1 MVLYMQWN
9 KPAGWPPIIC
19 RKYPLNETGSQQRW
33 NVEKGFALIQF
44 WIRLKKLRKKSFYFQ
59 LAFFK
64 MKSTMILII
73 YSNYNT
79 NREKQSREKKYIVET
94 RSFMNFKQELCL
106 WAALRLLFCWQFPNR
121 LLALRPAHQCR
132 VSSPD
137 VVMPSY
143 NHSCHNAVPR
153 GVCPWGFPYLGIQV
167 TWAYWCL
174 KKKKRAPLN
183 GESLTFLVV
192 LSSSKNTAHN

>member
-1 MVLYMQWN
+1 MQWN
-9 KPAGWPPIIC
+9 KSAGWPPIIC

-106 WAALRLLFCWQFPNR
+106 WAALRLLFC
-121 LLALRPAHQCR
+121 
-132 VSSPD
+132 
-137 VVMPSY
+137 
-143 NHSCHNAVPR
+143 
-153 GVCPWGFPYLGIQV
+153 
-167 TWAYWCL
+167 
-174 KKKKRAPLN
+174 
-183 GESLTFLVV
+183 
-192 LSSSKNTAHN
+192 